1 MPFWRTAA
9 HPFHAFSRRYSLN
22 APAME
27 MLTGVIPTAQVDKH
41 WTNDRLDLW
50 GMFMQQPGTAVA
62 NRLASCSLVT
72 QEREVLVHK
81 VEAYL
86 SVIAGPNAVVANFH
100 LFTPVQ
106 GYIPAAV
113 NVAIVFP
120 WLATMVDEFD
130 AGRLPRAVGVVGD
143 TDAGLMVVTVN
154 GAPHTAIGPAYHV
167 ATSPVSLDTK
177 NLQVLWGFQ
186 DPPIR
191 IKPFKLFTVQMLDQ
205 LPAAFALNMNVYFTE
220 RPFQGDVG

>member
-1 MPFWRTAA
+1 MPFWRTATQ
-9 HPFHAFSRRYSLN
+9 PFHALSRRYNLN
-22 APAME
+22 APSME
-27 MLTGVIPTAQVDKH
+27 VLTGVIPTTQVDKH

-81 VEAYL
+81 AECYL
-86 SVIAGPNAVVANFH
+86 TVTAGVQTILGNAH

-130 AGRLPRAVGVVGD
+130 PGRLSRAVGVVGD

-154 GAPHTAIGPAYHV
+154 GAPHTAIGPAYNLWG
-167 ATSPVSLDTK
+167 SLGSFGSSTIAP
-177 NLQVLWGFQ
+177 LWGFQ

-191 IKPFKLFTVQMLDQ
+191 VKPFKLFTVQMLDQ
-205 LPAAFALNMNVYFTE
+205 LPANFALNMNVYFTE
-220 RPFQGDVG
+220 RPFQGDIG